1 MKTSLR
7 PISRILI
14 AVSSLLLIPTFF
26 LPIWRIDLWA
36 PQYPEG
42 LVLKIWLAKLSGDV
56 DIINGI
62 NHYIGM
68 AHIKEEMFPE
78 FGYMSY
84 IVGFFILFGLLTA
97 LVNKRAMLV
106 AYFSMLILAGVA
118 AMYDFWQWAY
128 DYGHNLSPD
137 AAIKVPGMA
146 YQPHLIGYK
155 ALLNFGAFSIPDIGG
170 WIVLAVGVIVGGVL
184 AYEYWQDRQARAVG
198 TATRLAGI
206 LLLAATAQA
215 CSAQPNPIA
224 YGKDAC
230 DHCRMTISDQ
240 RFAAELVNKNGKAFK
255 FDDIVCLRDYLDA
268 VGQTTADFSLVL
280 VDDFANPGTLI
291 DARQAHFYK
300 LPTLKSPMRGDVGAF
315 GKKPDDAYVRD
326 QLGGATPTDL
336 KTILSK

>member
-1 MKTSLR
+1 MKTPLR

-14 AVSSLLLIPTFF
+14 AVSSLLMIATFF

-97 LVNKRAMLV
+97 LVNKRALLV
-106 AYFSMLILAGVA
+106 AYFSMLVLAGIA

-146 YQPHLIGYK
+146 YQPPLIGYK
-155 ALLNFGAFSIPDIGG
+155 ALLNFGAYSIPDIGG
-170 WIVLAVGVIVGGVL
+170 WIVIAVGVTVGGVL
-184 AYEYWQDRQARAVG
+184 FYEYWKDRQQRTLSSVA
-198 TATRLAGI
+198 RLAGI
-206 LLLAATAQA
+206 ILLAATAQA
-215 CSAQPNPIA
+215 CSAQPSPIA

-240 RFAAELVNKNGKAFK
+240 RFGAELVNKNGKAYK
-255 FDDIVCLRDYLDA
+255 FDDMICLSGYLTGA
-268 VGQTTADFSLVL
+268 EKLAAEFPLVL
-280 VDDFANPGTLI
+280 VNDFTRPGTLI
-291 DARQAHFYK
+291 DATKAHFYQ
-300 LPTLKSPMRGDVGAF
+300 LTTIKSPMRGDMAAF
-315 GKKPDDAYVRD
+315 EQKPDEAYIRD
-326 QLGGATPTDL
+326 QLAGAAASDL
-336 KTILSK
+336 ETILTK

>member
-1 MKTSLR
+1 MKTTLR

-14 AVSSLLLIPTFF
+14 AVSSLLMIITFF
-26 LPIWRIDLWA
+26 VPIWRIDLWA

-106 AYFSMLILAGVA
+106 AYFSMLVLAGIA

-146 YQPHLIGYK
+146 YQPPLIGYK
-155 ALLNFGAFSIPDIGG
+155 ALLNFGAYSIPDIGG
-170 WIVLAVGVIVGGVL
+170 WIVIAVGVIVGGVL
-184 AYEYWQDRQARAVG
+184 FYEYWKDRQQRTLGGVA
-198 TATRLAGI
+198 RLAGI
-206 LLLAATAQA
+206 VLLPATAQA
-215 CSAQPNPIA
+215 CSAQPSPIA

-240 RFAAELVNKNGKAFK
+240 RFGAELVNKNGKAFK
-255 FDDIVCLRDYLDA
+255 FDDAICLSGYLTGA
-268 VGQTTADFSLVL
+268 EKLAAEFPLVL
-280 VDDFANPGTLI
+280 VNDFTRPGTLI
-291 DARQAHFYK
+291 DATKAHFYQ
-300 LPTLKSPMRGDVGAF
+300 LTTIKSPMRGDMAAF
-315 GKKPDDAYVRD
+315 EQKPDDAYLRD
-326 QLGGATPTDL
+326 QLAGATAIDL